1 MDFVTFLI
9 QLYGKGEE
17 TARKLRKTG
26 YTTPEKLSSLTPSEL
41 SDVTGLSVYSSRGMI
56 KTAKGM
62 LDDGGRRK
70 SRSAKIEKLGG
81 RKVKKA
87 KSKVLTGHSKKKGR
101 QTASKVSKS
110 TRTAAKV
117 RNKTDTT
124 VSAGVTAEESD
135 ILTGHLSSRDSRKRK
150 REMPN
155 EVVNTFWR
163 FG

>member
-9 QLYGKGEE
+9 QLYGKGED

-70 SRSAKIEKLGG
+70 ARSPKIERLSGK
-81 RKVKKA
+81 KVKKA
-87 KSKVLTGHSKKKGR
+87 KSKVLTGSSKGKAHRTTKKGKSSPR
-101 QTASKVSKS
+101 TTAKIRKKGA
-110 TRTAAKV
+110 TR
-117 RNKTDTT
+117 

-135 ILTGHLSSRDSRKRK
+135 ILTGHLASRESRKK
-150 REMPN
+150 KNEMTKK
-155 EVVNTFWR
+155 VISTFWR

>member
-9 QLYGKGEE
+9 QLYGTGEE
-17 TARKLRKTG
+17 TARKLRKSG

-70 SRSAKIEKLGG
+70 ARSPKMERLSG
-81 RKVKKA
+81 RKVKKT
-87 KSKVLTGHSKKKGR
+87 KSRVLTGSVKAKSRGSVPKKAKSSR
-101 QTASKVSKS
+101 TAVESRSKVRQSVS
-110 TRTAAKV
+110 T
-117 RNKTDTT
+117 
-124 VSAGVTAEESD
+124 GVTAEESD
-135 ILTGHLSSRDSRKRK
+135 ILTGHLASRDRAKKK
-150 REMPN
+150 RESMKK
-155 EVVNTFWR
+155 VVNTFWR